1 MSVGLYDAD
10 MATYVHTAPNL
21 ELMKYSAYYKN
32 KGEITVLSPLF
43 NPALFNTFVY
53 RKDYDDGDFP
63 DLLKYDNILYGGLS
77 YSNNK
82 YIPLPEEIE
91 TLVPDTSIYDKMMD
105 NFGDFKKNRETF
117 KKCLNCRHMRLSLDG
132 KTIWGDFEKQID
144 ASKGCN
150 YFFHDYDLNKI
161 KDSEVVIKKM
171 LEKNPEK
178 QVGINAI
185 STKFPIQVYNEE
197 DMEKWIYFRGSAAF
211 FNLNYYGLM
220 STDYFKHFLKVSP
233 LQNSS
238 KSIQYIVTYGFK
250 DQQDFVD
257 NGVEKM
263 YDQFIIAC
271 TNRKRISLIYDDN
284 FFTDKIW
291 EDFFLLL
298 DLFNGSLCEMNPIFF
313 TNGRKKNSLY
323 KFVQNFKSEYRY
335 KRSLTIE
342 RAREIFAYMRV
353 ANYNLFKKFYESCLT
368 EIL

>member
-1 MSVGLYDAD
+1 MSIGLYDAD
-10 MATYVHTAPNL
+10 MATYIHTAPNL

-32 KGEITVLSPLF
+32 KGEITILSPLF
-43 NPALFNTFVY
+43 NPAFFNTFVY

-82 YIPLPEEIE
+82 YVPLPDEIE
-91 TLVPDTSIYDKMMD
+91 SLIPDTTIYDKMMD
-105 NFGDFKKNRETF
+105 SFGNSKKNRETF
-117 KKCLNCRHMRLSLDG
+117 KVCLNSRHLRLSLDG
-132 KTIWGDFEKQID
+132 ETIWSDFEKQID
-144 ASKGCN
+144 FSKRQN

-161 KDSEVVIKKM
+161 KDSETVIKK
-171 LEKNPEK
+171 LLK
-178 QVGINAI
+178 QTNLVVGINAI
-185 STKFPIQVYNEE
+185 STKFPIQIYNEE
-197 DMEKWIYFRGSAAF
+197 DMEKWIYFQGSCNF

-233 LQNSS
+233 LQTIE

-271 TNRKRISLIYDDN
+271 TNRKRISLIYDED

-298 DLFNGSLCEMNPIFF
+298 DLFNGSLCEMNPTLFI
-313 TNGRKKNSLY
+313 NGRKDNSLY
-323 KFVQNFKSEYRY
+323 KFVRHFKSQYRY
-335 KRSLTIE
+335 KRSITIE
-342 RAREIFAYMRV
+342 KAREIFAYMRV
-353 ANYNLFKKFYESCLT
+353 TNYNLFKKFYESNLT